1 MTIDNITLISAPV
14 ITRNSFDEEIIEPP
28 EEGNNN
34 TNNTAAIVG
43 SLVGGLIAAV
53 ILIILIVQ
61 YRRKN
66 QVRIDIED
74 NGVDEHQDHEILK
87 DEIKINKEEHSRM
100 RILD

>member
-1 MTIDNITLISAPV
+1 MAIDNITLISAPV
-14 ITRNSFDEEIIEPP
+14 LTRNSFEEEIIEPP
-28 EEGNNN
+28 EKKN
-34 TNNTAAIVG
+34 NNTAAIVG
-43 SLVGGLIAAV
+43 SLVGGLIVAV

-87 DEIKINKEEHSRM
+87 D
-100 RILD
+100 